1 MATIGELFVKLRAD
15 TSNFEQGMDKARNTS
30 GTFKAVI
37 SQNLNQ
43 IGQQMS
49 NVGKNIISSI
59 GSIVTTASEWTAQV
73 EQQKFVYNNLDGTV
87 QKAINNNKGMASSLG
102 MTKQQYMNNSTAVA
116 DFLARMGM
124 SSQSI
129 ADQSGKVT
137 QLTADMAAFADV
149 PVDEATSDFKSALVG
164 NFNALD
170 KYGVSVNVATINS
183 GEYAKSLGKSWDKM
197 TQAEKAQAILSETL
211 AQSSSYTGLATQESE
226 GFTMKM
232 QLLKQQIMET
242 AASIGEKL
250 FPVLEPLITKIVDIA
265 KNIANWAN
273 EHPKLTQGILLVIG
287 VIGGLMAVGGPLL
300 MLFASLATISL
311 AVGVGMLPLIGIIA
325 GVTAV
330 IVGLVAIGVALWQN
344 WDTIKA
350 KANEIWN
357 NICTTISNFVKMVKD
372 TVKKDFEQLKQ
383 NITIIWNAIK
393 SAASTVWNGIKTTI
407 SNVVNTI
414 KSKVTSIWNAIKSTT
429 SSVFNGIK
437 SVTSSIWNGIKSS
450 ISSVVNT
457 IKSTVSSVWN
467 GISSIT
473 RSVFNSIKSVTRSVW
488 NGIKTAITT
497 PITAAKNT
505 VKRIVDQIKGF
516 FSNMKLSLPKI
527 TIPSLPKLP
536 SVKISGGFSLNPPS
550 VPKISWNAKGGI
562 FNKPTIFGTSAGL
575 QGVGEAGA
583 EAILPLA
590 GFYDHLDKKLDSI
603 KDSKSKGDVNITINS
618 PKALSPYEIK
628 RQFEQSQRKLAMQL
642 G

>member
-15 TSNFEQGMDKARNTS
+15 TSNFEQGMNNARNAS

-87 QKAINNNKGMASSLG
+87 QKAINNNKNMASSLG
-102 MTKQQYMNNSTAVA
+102 MTEQQYMNNSTAVA

-211 AQSSSYTGLATQESE
+211 AQSSSYTGLAAQESE

-242 AASIGEKL
+242 TASIGEKL

-265 KNIANWAN
+265 KAIADWAN

-300 MLFASLATISL
+300 MMFASLSTISL
-311 AVGVGMLPLIGIIA
+311 AVGVNMLPLVGIIA

-330 IVGLVAIGVALWQN
+330 IVGLVAVGVALWQN
-344 WDTIKA
+344 WDIIKA
-350 KANEIWN
+350 KA
-357 NICTTISNFVKMVKD
+357 SS
-372 TVKKDFEQLKQ
+372 
-383 NITIIWNAIK
+383 IWNAITSTIGNAVNAAK
-393 SAASTVWNGIKTTI
+393 STVISVWNNIKSTTSSIWNGIKSVSSSVWNGIKSII

-414 KSKVTSIWNAIKSTT
+414 KSTVSNVFNGVKSTISNIFNSIKSTAT
-429 SSVFNGIK
+429 
-437 SVTSSIWNGIKSS
+437 SIWNGIKSA
-450 ISSVVNT
+450 IMNPINT
-457 IKSTVSSVWN
+457 AKSAVSRAMSAIKSAVNVN
-467 GISSIT
+467 LKP
-473 RSVFNSIKSVTRSVW
+473 N
-488 NGIKTAITT
+488 
-497 PITAAKNT
+497 
-505 VKRIVDQIKGF
+505 
-516 FSNMKLSLPKI
+516 L
-527 TIPSLPKLP
+527 KLP
-536 SVKISGGFSLNPPS
+536 HISVSGSLSLNPPS
-550 VPKISWNAKGGI
+550 VPKIGRVNA
-562 FNKPTIFGTSAGL
+562 
-575 QGVGEAGA
+575 
-583 EAILPLA
+583 
-590 GFYDHLDKKLDSI
+590 D
-603 KDSKSKGDVNITINS
+603 
-618 PKALSPYEIK
+618 
-628 RQFEQSQRKLAMQL
+628 
-642 G
+642 

>member
-15 TSNFEQGMDKARNTS
+15 TSNFEQGMNNARNAS

-37 SQNLNQ
+37 SQNLSQ

-87 QKAINNNKGMASSLG
+87 QKAINNNKNMASSLG
-102 MTKQQYMNNSTAVA
+102 MTEQQYMNNSTAVA

-211 AQSSSYTGLATQESE
+211 AQSSSYTGLAAQESE

-242 AASIGEKL
+242 TASIGEKL

-265 KNIANWAN
+265 KAIADWAN

-300 MLFASLATISL
+300 MMFASLSTISL
-311 AVGVGMLPLIGIIA
+311 AVGVNMLPLVGIIT

-330 IVGLVAIGVALWQN
+330 IVGLVAVGVALWQN
-344 WDTIKA
+344 WDIIKA
-350 KANEIWN
+350 KA
-357 NICTTISNFVKMVKD
+357 SS
-372 TVKKDFEQLKQ
+372 
-383 NITIIWNAIK
+383 IWNAITSTIGNAVNAAK
-393 SAASTVWNGIKTTI
+393 STVISVWNNIKSTTSSIWNGIKSVSSSVWNGIKSII

-414 KSKVTSIWNAIKSTT
+414 KSTVSNVFNGVKSTISNIFNSIKSTAT
-429 SSVFNGIK
+429 
-437 SVTSSIWNGIKSS
+437 SIWNGIKSA
-450 ISSVVNT
+450 IMNPINT
-457 IKSTVSSVWN
+457 AKSAVSRAMSAIKSAVNVN
-467 GISSIT
+467 LKP
-473 RSVFNSIKSVTRSVW
+473 N
-488 NGIKTAITT
+488 
-497 PITAAKNT
+497 
-505 VKRIVDQIKGF
+505 
-516 FSNMKLSLPKI
+516 L
-527 TIPSLPKLP
+527 KLP
-536 SVKISGGFSLNPPS
+536 HISVSGSLSLNPPS
-550 VPKISWNAKGGI
+550 VPKIGVEWYAKGGI
-562 FNKPTIFGTSAGL
+562 MTSPTMFGFSGNTAHVG
-575 QGVGEAGA
+575 GEAGP
-583 EAILPLA
+583 EAILPLN
-590 GFYDHLDKKLDSI
+590 GFYKHLDKKLESSNNNNAI
-603 KDSKSKGDVNITINS
+603 VEELRS
-618 PKALSPYEIK
+618 L
-628 RQFEQSQRKLAMQL
+628 RKLVESLELILNIDAREFVRTAVAPNKREL
-642 G
+642 DNYDIRKVKFAY

>member
-15 TSNFEQGMDKARNTS
+15 TSNFEQGMNNARNAS

-87 QKAINNNKGMASSLG
+87 QKAINNNKNMASSLG
-102 MTKQQYMNNSTAVA
+102 MTEQQYMNNSTAVA

-211 AQSSSYTGLATQESE
+211 AQSSSYTGLAAQESE

-242 AASIGEKL
+242 TASIGEKL

-265 KNIANWAN
+265 KAIADWAN

-300 MLFASLATISL
+300 MMFASLSTISL
-311 AVGVGMLPLIGIIA
+311 AVGVNMLPLVGIIA

-330 IVGLVAIGVALWQN
+330 IVGLVAVGVALWQN
-344 WDTIKA
+344 WDIIKA
-350 KANEIWN
+350 KA
-357 NICTTISNFVKMVKD
+357 SS
-372 TVKKDFEQLKQ
+372 
-383 NITIIWNAIK
+383 IWNAITSTIGNAVNAAK
-393 SAASTVWNGIKTTI
+393 STVISVWNNIKSTTSSIWNGIKSVSSSVWNGIKSII

-414 KSKVTSIWNAIKSTT
+414 KSTVSNVFNGVKSTISNIFNSIKSTAT
-429 SSVFNGIK
+429 
-437 SVTSSIWNGIKSS
+437 SIWNGIKSAIMNPINTAKS
-450 ISSVVNT
+450 AVSRAMSAIKSVVNVNL
-457 IKSTVSSVWN
+457 KPN
-467 GISSIT
+467 
-473 RSVFNSIKSVTRSVW
+473 
-488 NGIKTAITT
+488 
-497 PITAAKNT
+497 
-505 VKRIVDQIKGF
+505 
-516 FSNMKLSLPKI
+516 L
-527 TIPSLPKLP
+527 KLP
-536 SVKISGGFSLNPPS
+536 HISVSGSLSLNPPS
-550 VPKISWNAKGGI
+550 VPKIGVEWYAKGGI
-562 FNKPTIFGTSAGL
+562 MTSPTMFGFSGNTAHVG
-575 QGVGEAGA
+575 GEAGP
-583 EAILPLA
+583 EAILPLN
-590 GFYDHLDKKLDSI
+590 GFYKHLDKKLESSNNNNAI
-603 KDSKSKGDVNITINS
+603 VEELRS
-618 PKALSPYEIK
+618 L
-628 RQFEQSQRKLAMQL
+628 RKLVESLELILNIDAREFVRTAVAPNKREL
-642 G
+642 DNYDTRKVKFAY